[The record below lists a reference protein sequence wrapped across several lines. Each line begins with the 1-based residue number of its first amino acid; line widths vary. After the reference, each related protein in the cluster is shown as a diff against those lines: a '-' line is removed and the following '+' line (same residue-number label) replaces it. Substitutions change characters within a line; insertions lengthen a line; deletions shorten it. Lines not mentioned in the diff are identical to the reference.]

1 MCVEVSELQLIID
14 LYCVAT
20 NDRIES
26 SKKALQDEFAIQ
38 RQKMAQTQD
47 TRGAEIEQQ
56 RAIINQKQK
65 EYLRDL
71 QKEREDKVKAATTY
85 QKLLDSQLKS
95 LRQRSLESLE
105 DTMAA
110 KEKEMNAVLLKKYGI
125 PIKK

>member
-1 MCVEVSELQLIID
+1 
-14 LYCVAT
+14 
-20 NDRIES
+20 
-26 SKKALQDEFAIQ
+26 
-38 RQKMAQTQD
+38 MAQTQD